1 MFLLIDDKK
10 VVRNLLVVVQI
21 DFAFTCRSA
30 DHEPLF
36 CICPDEETV
45 VSVDEIYTDI
55 EAIGSVNSDASSS
68 GIISSISGHGSP
80 EAKTDE
86 LTLNS
91 AVNVETVDGA
101 ENFSQTFY
109 RDPCEVSNGAADQLD
124 AKMGQLNVEDEQEGT
139 QGNRRTNIIQG
150 KK

>member
-1 MFLLIDDKK
+1 M
-10 VVRNLLVVVQI
+10 
-21 DFAFTCRSA
+21 
-30 DHEPLF
+30 
-36 CICPDEETV
+36 
-45 VSVDEIYTDI
+45 SVDEIYTDI

-80 EAKTDE
+80 EAKIDE

-91 AVNVETVDGA
+91 AVNVETVDDA

-109 RDPCEVSNGAADQLD
+109 REPCEVSNGAADQLD